1 MTQSRNIVAVV
12 LLALAVLS
20 RFLPHLPNFTPILA
34 ISLFGGVY
42 FTNRWVALL
51 LPLGIMMISDAVI
64 GFHSLVPVVYGMFIL
79 FAIAGRQ
86 LRENLTVGRLAIT
99 GFGGSV
105 LFFLV
110 TNFFVWLTSGMYSL
124 DFGGFVTCYV
134 AAIPFFQNSLLGDL
148 VYIPLLFGSFYLME
162 RSGVV
167 PAEQAA

>member
-20 RFLPHLPNFTPILA
+20 RFLPHLPNFTPVLA

-99 GFGGSV
+99 GLGGSV

-124 DFGGFVTCYV
+124 DLGGLVTCYI

-167 PAEQAA
+167 PSEQAA